1 MSVTIVSEPHEE
13 GMHPT
18 LPQLVKAASII
29 GQSCTVIMPGGNGAD
44 EASKIQGVEKVIKL
58 NGACF
63 SVFDSSAWSTA
74 ISGLVDGTV
83 LMATTPMGRELSAS
97 IAAGRCCLYVV
108 WRCSQRSPARAAVD
122 FLYPNET
129 LIILGQTYGG

>member
-63 SVFDSSAWSTA
+63 SESVTVFARFIDIKVVVS
-74 ISGLVDGTV
+74 V
-83 LMATTPMGRELSAS
+83 LDHGDLKA
-97 IAAGRCCLYVV
+97 
-108 WRCSQRSPARAAVD
+108 
-122 FLYPNET
+122 
-129 LIILGQTYGG
+129 

>member
-18 LPQLVKAASII
+18 LPQLVRAASII
-29 GQSCTVIMPGGNGAD
+29 GGSCTVIIPGGNGAD

-63 SVFDSSAWSTA
+63 SVFDSSTWSAA
-74 ISGLVDGTV
+74 ISGLVDGTPV
-83 LMATTPMGRELSAS
+83 LKIDDLMMKSMTTLDAS
-97 IAAGRCCLYVV
+97 ERPG
-108 WRCSQRSPARAAVD
+108 
-122 FLYPNET
+122 
-129 LIILGQTYGG
+129 LIDVE

>member
-29 GQSCTVIMPGGNGAD
+29 GESCTVIIPGGNGAD
-44 EASKIQGVEKVIKL
+44 EASKIQGVEKVINL

-63 SVFDSSAWSTA
+63 SVFDSSTWSTA
-74 ISGLVDGTV
+74 ISGLVDGTL
-83 LMATTPMGRELSAS
+83 LMATTPREGNFQRALQQASGAQLS
-97 IAAGRCCLYVV
+97 RM
-108 WRCSQRSPARAAVD
+108 
-122 FLYPNET
+122 
-129 LIILGQTYGG
+129 